1 MVTPLKHVQESIT
14 LHLNTKKFKFYTRRS
29 FCSYKATTYDAA
41 FFNIKFFVIFCLHI
55 IKSSVISLACL

>member
-14 LHLNTKKFKFYTRRS
+14 LHLNTKKFKFYTRRG

-41 FFNIKFFVIFCLHI
+41 FFNIKFFVIVCLHI
-55 IKSSVISLACL
+55 I